1 MIPAK
6 LNIVEKTNKTGVLYQ
21 VLEIWITTKDGEV
34 VKVHEIFVR
43 DSLNQILTILT
54 KGVEK
59 V

>member
-6 LNIVEKTNKTGVLYQ
+6 LNIVEKINKTGVSYQ
-21 VLEIWITTKDGEV
+21 MLEIWITTKDGEV

-54 KGVEK
+54 KGVEN

>member
-6 LNIVEKTNKTGVLYQ
+6 INIVEKTNKSGVNYQ
-21 VLEIWITTKDGEV
+21 MLEIWITTKDGEV
-34 VKVHEIFVR
+34 VKIHEIFVR

-54 KGVEK
+54 KGVAK

>member
-6 LNIVEKTNKTGVLYQ
+6 LQIIEKTNKSGVLYQ
-21 VLEIWITTKDGEV
+21 MLEIWITTKDGEV

-54 KGVEK
+54 KGIEK